1 MLTGVGMGP
10 AGLHLMTPAAREAVA
25 DADVLVGGKRHLLQ
39 FPAFAGEQF
48 VLGANIAEL
57 LNWIAGQQDKR
68 IVVLASG
75 DPLFYGIGT
84 RMVAHFGIER
94 VRIIPGI
101 SAVQYLCA
109 QSGIDMNDMWLTSS
123 HGRSVCFDELA
134 RHRKVAMVTDA
145 RCVWFVGAG
154 PGDRE
159 LITLKGYRLLQQA
172 QVVIYAGSLINTELL
187 DYCPPGAECHDSAEL
202 HLEQILDLMEAGVKA
217 GKTVVR
223 LQTGDVSLYGSVRE
237 QGEELTRRG
246 IDWQV
251 VPGVSAFLGAAA
263 ELGVEYT
270 VPEVSQSLIIT
281 RLEGR
286 TPVPERE
293 QLESFASHQTSMAIY
308 LSVQRIHRVAER
320 LIEGGYPTTT
330 PVAVIYK
337 ATWPESQTVRGTLA
351 DIGDK
356 VREAGIRKTA
366 LILVGNFLGD
376 EYHYSKLYAAD
387 FSHEYRKA

>member
-1 MLTGVGMGP
+1 MSET
-10 AGLHLMTPAAREAVA
+10 
-25 DADVLVGGKRHLLQ
+25 
-39 FPAFAGEQF
+39 F
-48 VLGANIAEL
+48 
-57 LNWIAGQQDKR
+57 
-68 IVVLASG
+68 
-75 DPLFYGIGT
+75 DP
-84 RMVAHFGIER
+84 
-94 VRIIPGI
+94 
-101 SAVQYLCA
+101 
-109 QSGIDMNDMWLTSS
+109 
-123 HGRSVCFDELA
+123 
-134 RHRKVAMVTDA
+134 

-154 PGDRE
+154 SGDRE
-159 LITLKGYRLLQQA
+159 LKTQKGYKMFKQA
-172 QVVIYAGSLINTELL
+172 QVVINAGSLINTEQLE
-187 DYCPPGAECHDSAEL
+187 YCPEGAECHDSAEL
-202 HLEQILDLMEAGVKA
+202 HLEQILTLMEEGVKA

-237 QGEELTRRG
+237 QGEELTKRG
-246 IDWQV
+246 IPWQV

-308 LSVQRIHRVAER
+308 LSVQRINRVAER
-320 LIEGGYPTTT
+320 LIEGGYPATT

-351 DIGDK
+351 DIADK
-356 VREAGIRKTA
+356 VRDAGIRKTA

-376 EYHYSKLYAAD
+376 EYHYSRLYAAD

>member
-1 MLTGVGMGP
+1 
-10 AGLHLMTPAAREAVA
+10 
-25 DADVLVGGKRHLLQ
+25 
-39 FPAFAGEQF
+39 
-48 VLGANIAEL
+48 
-57 LNWIAGQQDKR
+57 
-68 IVVLASG
+68 
-75 DPLFYGIGT
+75 
-84 RMVAHFGIER
+84 
-94 VRIIPGI
+94 
-101 SAVQYLCA
+101 
-109 QSGIDMNDMWLTSS
+109 
-123 HGRSVCFDELA
+123 
-134 RHRKVAMVTDA
+134 
-145 RCVWFVGAG
+145 
-154 PGDRE
+154 
-159 LITLKGYRLLQQA
+159 
-172 QVVIYAGSLINTELL
+172 
-187 DYCPPGAECHDSAEL
+187 
-202 HLEQILDLMEAGVKA
+202 MEAGVMA

-237 QGEELTRRG
+237 QGEELDQTRNRLAGGARRQRLPRRRG
-246 IDWQV
+246 
-251 VPGVSAFLGAAA
+251 GA
-263 ELGVEYT
+263 GVEYT

-320 LIEGGYPTTT
+320 LIEGGYPDTT

-351 DIGDK
+351 DIADK

-366 LILVGNFLGD
+366 LILVGKFLGE

>member
-1 MLTGVGMGP
+1 MS
-10 AGLHLMTPAAREAVA
+10 
-25 DADVLVGGKRHLLQ
+25 
-39 FPAFAGEQF
+39 EQF
-48 VLGANIAEL
+48 
-57 LNWIAGQQDKR
+57 D
-68 IVVLASG
+68 S
-75 DPLFYGIGT
+75 
-84 RMVAHFGIER
+84 
-94 VRIIPGI
+94 
-101 SAVQYLCA
+101 
-109 QSGIDMNDMWLTSS
+109 
-123 HGRSVCFDELA
+123 
-134 RHRKVAMVTDA
+134 

-172 QVVIYAGSLINTELL
+172 QMVIYAGSLINTELL
-187 DYCPPGAECHDSAEL
+187 EYCPVDAEYYDSAEL
-202 HLEQILDLMEAGVKA
+202 HLTQILDLMEAGIKA

-246 IDWQV
+246 IAWQI

-293 QLESFASHQTSMAIY
+293 QLESFARHQTSMAIY
-308 LSVQRIHRVAER
+308 LSVQRINRVAER
-320 LIEGGYPTTT
+320 LIEGGYPAQT

-337 ATWPESQTVRGTLA
+337 ATWPESRTVRGTLA
-351 DIGDK
+351 DIAVK
-356 VREAGIRKTA
+356 VRDADIRKTA
-366 LILVGNFLGD
+366 LILVGAFLGE

>member
-1 MLTGVGMGP
+1 MSET
-10 AGLHLMTPAAREAVA
+10 
-25 DADVLVGGKRHLLQ
+25 
-39 FPAFAGEQF
+39 F
-48 VLGANIAEL
+48 
-57 LNWIAGQQDKR
+57 
-68 IVVLASG
+68 
-75 DPLFYGIGT
+75 DP
-84 RMVAHFGIER
+84 
-94 VRIIPGI
+94 
-101 SAVQYLCA
+101 
-109 QSGIDMNDMWLTSS
+109 
-123 HGRSVCFDELA
+123 
-134 RHRKVAMVTDA
+134 

-187 DYCPPGAECHDSAEL
+187 DYCPAQAERYDSAEL
-202 HLEQILDLMEAGVKA
+202 HLEQIIELMAAGVKA

-286 TPVPERE
+286 TPVPAHE
-293 QLESFASHQTSMAIY
+293 QLEAFASHQTSMAIY

-320 LIEGGYPTTT
+320 LIAGGYPATT

-351 DIGDK
+351 DISDK
-356 VREAGIRKTA
+356 VRDAGIRKTA
-366 LILVGNFLGD
+366 LILVGNFLGK
-376 EYHYSKLYAAD
+376 EYHYSRLYAAD

>member
-1 MLTGVGMGP
+1 M
-10 AGLHLMTPAAREAVA
+10 
-25 DADVLVGGKRHLLQ
+25 
-39 FPAFAGEQF
+39 
-48 VLGANIAEL
+48 AETF
-57 LNWIAGQQDKR
+57 
-68 IVVLASG
+68 
-75 DPLFYGIGT
+75 DP
-84 RMVAHFGIER
+84 H
-94 VRIIPGI
+94 
-101 SAVQYLCA
+101 
-109 QSGIDMNDMWLTSS
+109 
-123 HGRSVCFDELA
+123 
-134 RHRKVAMVTDA
+134 
-145 RCVWFVGAG
+145 CVWFVGAG

-172 QVVIYAGSLINTELL
+172 RVVIYAGSLINTELL
-187 DYCPPGAECHDSAEL
+187 AYCPPQAECHDSAAL

-246 IDWQV
+246 IRWQV

-270 VPEVSQSLIIT
+270 GTRSLA
-281 RLEGR
+281 ESDYYPSGR
-286 TPVPERE
+286 AHAGSRARTAGKPLP
-293 QLESFASHQTSMAIY
+293 AIKPRWRFTCRCNVFTGWRSG
-308 LSVQRIHRVAER
+308 LV
-320 LIEGGYPTTT
+320 EGGYPATT

-356 VREAGIRKTA
+356 VRDAGIRKTA
-366 LILVGNFLGD
+366 LILVGPFLGD

>member
-1 MLTGVGMGP
+1 M
-10 AGLHLMTPAAREAVA
+10 
-25 DADVLVGGKRHLLQ
+25 
-39 FPAFAGEQF
+39 
-48 VLGANIAEL
+48 AETF
-57 LNWIAGQQDKR
+57 
-68 IVVLASG
+68 
-75 DPLFYGIGT
+75 DP
-84 RMVAHFGIER
+84 
-94 VRIIPGI
+94 
-101 SAVQYLCA
+101 
-109 QSGIDMNDMWLTSS
+109 
-123 HGRSVCFDELA
+123 RS
-134 RHRKVAMVTDA
+134 
-145 RCVWFVGAG
+145 VWFVGAG

-187 DYCPPGAECHDSAEL
+187 EYCPPGAECHDSAEL

-237 QGEELTRRG
+237 QGEELTKRG

-286 TPVPERE
+286 TPVPARE
-293 QLESFASHQTSMAIY
+293 QLESFASHQTSMAM
-308 LSVQRIHRVAER
+308 
-320 LIEGGYPTTT
+320 
-330 PVAVIYK
+330 IYK

-366 LILVGNFLGD
+366 LILVGNFLGS

>member
-1 MLTGVGMGP
+1 MTFILQEN
-10 AGLHLMTPAAREAVA
+10 LHSALA
-25 DADVLVGGKRHLLQ
+25 HL
-39 FPAFAGEQF
+39 
-48 VLGANIAEL
+48 
-57 LNWIAGQQDKR
+57 R
-68 IVVLASG
+68 
-75 DPLFYGIGT
+75 
-84 RMVAHFGIER
+84 
-94 VRIIPGI
+94 
-101 SAVQYLCA
+101 
-109 QSGIDMNDMWLTSS
+109 QSGIHEVDCQQLAVSTLATLAAATTSNPIIPFLS
-123 HGRSVCFDELA
+123 SPVRRKKTMAETFDP
-134 RHRKVAMVTDA
+134 H
-145 RCVWFVGAG
+145 CVWFVGAG

-187 DYCPPGAECHDSAEL
+187 AYCPPQAECHDSAAL

-246 IDWQV
+246 IRWQV

-286 TPVPERE
+286 TPVPARE
-293 QLESFASHQTSMAIY
+293 QLEAFASHQTSMAIY

-320 LIEGGYPTTT
+320 LVEGGYPATT

-356 VREAGIRKTA
+356 VRDAGIRKTA
-366 LILVGNFLGD
+366 LILVGPFLGD

>member
-1 MLTGVGMGP
+1 M
-10 AGLHLMTPAAREAVA
+10 
-25 DADVLVGGKRHLLQ
+25 
-39 FPAFAGEQF
+39 
-48 VLGANIAEL
+48 AETF
-57 LNWIAGQQDKR
+57 
-68 IVVLASG
+68 
-75 DPLFYGIGT
+75 DP
-84 RMVAHFGIER
+84 H
-94 VRIIPGI
+94 
-101 SAVQYLCA
+101 
-109 QSGIDMNDMWLTSS
+109 
-123 HGRSVCFDELA
+123 
-134 RHRKVAMVTDA
+134 
-145 RCVWFVGAG
+145 CVWFVGAG

-187 DYCPPGAECHDSAEL
+187 AYCPPQAECHDSAAL

-246 IDWQV
+246 IRWQV

-286 TPVPERE
+286 TPVPARE
-293 QLESFASHQTSMAIY
+293 QLEAFASHQTSMAIY

-320 LIEGGYPTTT
+320 LVEGGYP
-330 PVAVIYK
+330 A
-337 ATWPESQTVRGTLA
+337 TVRGTLA

-356 VREAGIRKTA
+356 VRDAGIRKTA
-366 LILVGNFLGD
+366 LILVGPFLGD